1 MSDWIR
7 WRGVCAQGEVR
18 QLKEQ
23 LAHQEELRPSAA
35 GEADGEPAGAAAAA
49 QQDRAG
55 ATLMDQLASRIHA
68 TVAERI
74 NQQKALFEAQDANV
88 RNRLLLER
96 LVTRLQVWP
105 PGSFTPRLPPSQKRS
120 LQRVCHMMY

>member
-1 MSDWIR
+1 MY
-7 WRGVCAQGEVR
+7 VKGEVR

-23 LAHQEELRPSAA
+23 LAHQEEVRPSAA
-35 GEADGEPAGAAAAA
+35 GEMDAAGGSTAA
-49 QQDRAG
+49 QQDRTG

-96 LVTRLQVWP
+96 LQARQQV
-105 PGSFTPRLPPSQKRS
+105 RALRS
-120 LQRVCHMMY
+120 TLEQYGYAAVVRIRGV

>member
-1 MSDWIR
+1 MAA
-7 WRGVCAQGEVR
+7 GGCVCVQGEVR

-23 LAHQEELRPSAA
+23 LAHQEEVRPSAA
-35 GEADGEPAGAAAAA
+35 GEAEGDPPGAAAAA

-96 LVTRLQVWP
+96 LQARLQVRR
-105 PGSFTPRLPPSQKRS
+105 PRL
-120 LQRVCHMMY
+120 LHHAWLL